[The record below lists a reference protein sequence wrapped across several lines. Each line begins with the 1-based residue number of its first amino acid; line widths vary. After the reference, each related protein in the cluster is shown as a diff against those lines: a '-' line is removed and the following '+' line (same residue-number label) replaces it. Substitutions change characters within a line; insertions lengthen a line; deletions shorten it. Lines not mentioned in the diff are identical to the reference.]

1 LAGLI
6 GPTALVVGLTEA
18 ANLDVFAVQT
28 APVVYLNGAL
38 LFVAGLAIV
47 RAHRLRLDWTLLI
60 PLSGWCAL
68 ALGLARMA
76 FPDSI
81 QAAVFQGPAT
91 YGLLAVVFLV
101 GGRSDRGRVR
111 AKALKKA
118 PEPHPSIRV
127 SPATISRNCR
137 EAANRIYAPR

>member
-1 LAGLI
+1 M
-6 GPTALVVGLTEA
+6 E
-18 ANLDVFAVQT
+18 T

-47 RAHRLRLDWTLLI
+47 RAHRRLRLDWTLLI

-101 GGRSDRGRVR
+101 GAV
-111 AKALKKA
+111 LT
-118 PEPHPSIRV
+118 V
-127 SPATISRNCR
+127 
-137 EAANRIYAPR
+137 AAYAPRR